1 MRKQMGIQ
9 QIKKTEEVK
18 KSYGEKG
25 KLLQDA
31 KLEHVQRSLE
41 TFRGHLELFASKH
54 RDAIQEDAEFR
65 RTFTLMC
72 NQLGV
77 DVLASNTGFWGEL
90 FGLGDYYFDLGVKI
104 IAMGISTRGENGG
117 ILEISKICHRLNAQ
131 NERNSKAL
139 ARAQATNGSR
149 DKNKK
154 KPRVVL
160 EEDVIRAVD
169 KVANLGTLRVGQ
181 VGHTKVLFTVPFE
194 WNPDQILVLEFACEQ
209 AQNRGVSPAVVGKRF
224 GWLEDRANRALQ
236 QLAAESLCWL
246 DQPSNEYWFPS
257 FCNVNF
263 T

>member
-1 MRKQMGIQ
+1 MGIQ
-9 QIKKTEEVK
+9 QIKKAEEVR

-25 KLLQDA
+25 KLMQDA

-90 FGLGDYYFDLGVKI
+90 FGLGDYYFDLGVKV

-117 ILEISKICHRLNAQ
+117 ILEISKICRRLNAQ
-131 NERNSKAL
+131 NERNAKAAL
-139 ARAQATNGSR
+139 AANGG
-149 DKNKK
+149 KNKK
-154 KPRVVL
+154 KPRPVL

-169 KVANLGTLRVGQ
+169 KVASLGTLRVGQ
-181 VGHTKVLFTVPFE
+181 VGHTKVLFTVPFD
-194 WNPDQILVLEFACEQ
+194 WNPDQTLVLEFACEH
-209 AQNRGVSPAVVGKRF
+209 AQNRGVSPAGVGKRF
-224 GWLEDRANRALQ
+224 GWLEDRASRALQ

-246 DQPSNEYWFPS
+246 DQPSGEYWFPS
-257 FCNVNF
+257 FCNVTF
-263 T
+263 A